1 MLKTSEDLSA
11 AEREQVLNGY
21 DQVLRHTV
29 QSV

>member
-21 DQVLRHTV
+21 VQVLRHTV
-29 QSV
+29 QRA

>member
-29 QSV
+29 QRV

>member
-29 QSV
+29 QRA